1 MSLIKQT
8 KIITINSSDGTTQG
22 NQSAGY
28 LSDLNFD
35 FKQVIQDEKNI
46 AYNTISLHSV
56 DITNSFYNLNALN
69 NKIDVKIT
77 IVANGSE
84 ITTSINIP
92 IGNYSASSF
101 VSQFNTLF
109 LAITNK
115 AGILAININNGLFS
129 LSPDTPHYTITIL
142 PTSTAYDI
150 LGLSPNSTP
159 VFIYGNP
166 NVFNKG
172 CNFLGIT
179 QLNIF
184 SKALA
189 SDNLDSKSLTQN
201 NIIAVIPITAPSY
214 SLITYD
220 NRNEE
225 SVLINKD
232 IGSIDLQIKDSRGVL
247 ANFNFIDWS
256 ITFTI
261 NTFRIIEI
269 DKILT
274 TTEFKDLLNVK
285 KEGSISTTEN
295 NTNKKTKRSFGTTK
309 KSLPKGD
316 KTLDILLS

>member
-8 KIITINSSDGTTQG
+8 KIITLSSNDGTIQG

-28 LSDLNFD
+28 LSNLNFD
-35 FKQVIQDEKNI
+35 FKQVIQDDKNI

-56 DITNSFYNLNALN
+56 DMVNSFYNINELN

-77 IVANGSE
+77 IVANSSE
-84 ITTSINIP
+84 ITTTITIP
-92 IGNYSASSF
+92 IGNYSATTFASN
-101 VSQFNTLF
+101 FNILF
-109 LAITNK
+109 LAGTNK
-115 AGILAININNGLFS
+115 AGVLELNRNNGVYS
-129 LSPDTPHYTITIL
+129 LTPDDASYTITIL
-142 PTSTAYDI
+142 PTSTAYDV
-150 LGLSPNSTP
+150 LGITRNTTK
-159 VFIYGNP
+159 VFTFGNT
-166 NVFNKG
+166 NAFDRG
-172 CNFLGIT
+172 CNFLGTT

-201 NIIAVIPITAPSY
+201 NLIAVIPITAPSY

-232 IGSIDLQIKDSRGVL
+232 ITEIDITIKNNQGLL

-261 NTFRIIEI
+261 NTFRIIQI

-274 TTEFKDLLNVK
+274 KTEFKDLLNVK
-285 KEGSISTTEN
+285 KEDSSI
-295 NTNKKTKRSFGTTK
+295 KKTKRSVSTTK
-309 KSLPKGD
+309 KALPKVVD
-316 KTLDILLS
+316 KDLELLLS